1 MSNTSATSPPATAV
15 AVVDEAR
22 ARVVELADTLWAA
35 RTPVELLATATA
47 LEKLRSTLDAV
58 QLQVI
63 AEIEATGAARAEG
76 WSSTKDFCT
85 AISGGRAG
93 SGRAAVA
100 LARAI
105 TTDRAATGRALAAGT
120 ISQTQAQV
128 IVAAIDR
135 LPVNPQLRAAAEAA
149 LLDDARTRDASELT
163 RSGQYVLERLDPDGA
178 QRRDEQALDREE
190 RSAHLGRYLSLADD
204 GIGGVRLKG
213 RGTVEDAAVIK
224 KVLMSLGAP
233 VTSDPGTCGG
243 VPTDRIGD
251 CGIIDCAHDGKDA
264 REHGT
269 RMWDAL
275 VDACHQLASTDLLPE
290 SHGMRPQVTVTIDHQ
305 DLADT
310 VGACGLLD
318 TGERLSAAAVRRFA
332 CDADILPVLLGSSSQ
347 VLDVGRKSRLVT
359 HAMWLALVVRDRH
372 CAFPGCTR
380 PPVACDAHHV
390 VHWVAG
396 GSTALHNLVL
406 LCRRHHTLIHTTPWE
421 VRINP
426 HDERPEFLP
435 PARLDPERKPIR
447 RRVLR
452 T

>member
-93 SGRAAVA
+93 SGRATVA

-243 VPTDRIGD
+243 VPTDRIGA
-251 CGIIDCAHDGKDA
+251 CGSTDCAHDGKDA

-290 SHGMRPQVTVTIDHQ
+290 SHGLRPQVTVTIRPP
-305 DLADT
+305 
-310 VGACGLLD
+310 GLGRHSPRMRAL
-318 TGERLSAAAVRRFA
+318 GHGRAAVRSGGAAVRLRRRHPPGGAREQFTS
-332 CDADILPVLLGSSSQ
+332 P
-347 VLDVGRKSRLVT
+347 GRRPQIPAGHSR
-359 HAMWLALVVRDRH
+359 D
-372 CAFPGCTR
+372 
-380 PPVACDAHHV
+380 
-390 VHWVAG
+390 VAG
-396 GSTALHNLVL
+396 VGSPRPALRVSWVHSPTGRLRRSPRRALGGRRQHRAAQPGAAVPASLHLDSHHALGGADQPPRRTARVS
-406 LCRRHHTLIHTTPWE
+406 
-421 VRINP
+421 
-426 HDERPEFLP
+426 
-435 PARLDPERKPIR
+435 PACAPRS
-447 RRVLR
+447 
-452 T
+452 